1 MECYIVDIYIISLT
15 AIQFH
20 IMKNETFVALYSVT
34 RNKKHAVS
42 LHATNG
48 VLYTICRG
56 KGALRGRGVRAGELF
71 RKR

>member
-1 MECYIVDIYIISLT
+1 
-15 AIQFH
+15 
-20 IMKNETFVALYSVT
+20 MKNETFVALYSVT

-56 KGALRGRGVRAGELF
+56 KGALRGRGMRAGELF